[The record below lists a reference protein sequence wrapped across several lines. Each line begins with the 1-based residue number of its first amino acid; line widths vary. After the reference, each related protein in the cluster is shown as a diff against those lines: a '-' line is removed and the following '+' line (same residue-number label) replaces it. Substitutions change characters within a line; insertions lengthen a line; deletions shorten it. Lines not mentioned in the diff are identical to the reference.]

1 MSRKKSGE
9 KNLSNEEKA
18 HEFLQKIDD
27 WIEARNVDLVTKN
40 DQVDYIINLPSGE
53 LNNMKKEVAL
63 SYSFVLF
70 AHSEYLQTLYNKE
83 KAVVDFCENSI
94 WYIIA
99 DRVNNYG
106 GQYSK
111 WQEKYYSAIKESPL
125 AKNLNHLKLH
135 SEARLSRLE
144 NKAIIVR
151 RMAETLS
158 TLGKRRGNEHY

>member
-1 MSRKKSGE
+1 MNSE
-9 KNLSNEEKA
+9 DKA

-27 WIEARNVDLVTKN
+27 WIEDRNVDVVKKN
-40 DQVDYIINLPSGE
+40 KDVEYIINLPSGE
-53 LNNMKKEVAL
+53 INNMKSPAATA
-63 SYSFVLF
+63 YSFVLF
-70 AHSEYLQTLYNKE
+70 AHAEYLQTLYNKE
-83 KAVVDFCENSI
+83 KSVVDFCESSI

-144 NKAIIVR
+144 NKSIIVR

-158 TLGKRRGNEHY
+158 NLAKRRNNEHY